1 MDNIATIYSYGGG
14 EVLSLVFNAIAA
26 IFGHNE
32 FKAALYIAA
41 LLFGFWV
48 LISSVAKNTAVVPF
62 QWMFWFWIITNCIL
76 YPKINVLIY
85 DPITKHEQKVDN
97 VPLILGEFASIVS
110 GLGHGLTKLFETSFS
125 LSNYQRYG
133 QHGSV
138 FASKILKN
146 LGKYRIHDG
155 TLKENMERFIQ
166 QCVVL
171 ESMMGGKYTVKD
183 LQNSKD
189 IWGLVSTNANPIL
202 GFSYRFSST
211 LQTKA
216 AEGGTEIVTCKAGAK
231 LLEKDLTTHQLEA
244 GSIFGR
250 QLRKIKKVVSGNSEN
265 AKNAT
270 SNKVFSSFFK
280 TQLASSYQFM
290 SNIALDADKLLKQE
304 MMINSIDDVKN
315 NYAVSKAVIQQRA
328 WL

>member
-166 QCVVL
+166 Q
-171 ESMMGGKYTVKD
+171 
-183 LQNSKD
+183 
-189 IWGLVSTNANPIL
+189 
-202 GFSYRFSST
+202 
-211 LQTKA
+211 
-216 AEGGTEIVTCKAGAK
+216 
-231 LLEKDLTTHQLEA
+231 
-244 GSIFGR
+244 
-250 QLRKIKKVVSGNSEN
+250 
-265 AKNAT
+265 
-270 SNKVFSSFFK
+270 
-280 TQLASSYQFM
+280 
-290 SNIALDADKLLKQE
+290 
-304 MMINSIDDVKN
+304 
-315 NYAVSKAVIQQRA
+315 
-328 WL
+328 